1 MKMRKIQFSTFLA
14 VALLVA
20 GSTGEA
26 RIYQYTDNNGVTR
39 YTNDLSSVPE
49 SCRNTA
55 EATREIPVRPA
66 RAEDD
71 AKATK
76 PGVGEKPDESQTF
89 QDMEER
95 RLKLEAKKQALDEK
109 YQDLM
114 RQQKK
119 LKDAG
124 KQLEDKK
131 QVRAHEKKVQALNEK
146 IRAYEEEKNALKAEI
161 EQYNQEM
168 DNLRDGG

>member
-1 MKMRKIQFSTFLA
+1 MRKTLFLLFLA
-14 VALLVA
+14 AALLVA
-20 GSTGEA
+20 GTTGEA
-26 RIYQYTDNNGVTR
+26 RIYRYTDNNGVTR

-49 SCRNTA
+49 SYRNTA

-76 PGVGEKPDESQTF
+76 PGVGEKPHESKTF

-95 RLKLEAKKQALDEK
+95 RLELEAKKQALDEK
-109 YQDLM
+109 YQNLM

-124 KQLEDKK
+124 KQLKGKK
-131 QVRAHEKKVQALNEK
+131 QVRAYEKKVQALNEK
-146 IRAYEEEKNALKAEI
+146 IRAYEEEKNALEAEI
-161 EQYNQEM
+161 EQYNQKM
-168 DNLRDGG
+168 NDLRDRS

>member
-1 MKMRKIQFSTFLA
+1 MRKIQFFTFLA

-26 RIYQYTDNNGVTR
+26 RIYHYTDNNGVTR

-49 SCRNTA
+49 SYRNTA

-71 AKATK
+71 AKGIK
-76 PGVGEKPDESQTF
+76 PGVGEKPDESKTF

-95 RLKLEAKKQALDEK
+95 RLELEAKKQALDEK

-119 LKDAG
+119 LKNAG

-161 EQYNQEM
+161 EQYNQKM
-168 DNLRDGG
+168 GDLRDDG